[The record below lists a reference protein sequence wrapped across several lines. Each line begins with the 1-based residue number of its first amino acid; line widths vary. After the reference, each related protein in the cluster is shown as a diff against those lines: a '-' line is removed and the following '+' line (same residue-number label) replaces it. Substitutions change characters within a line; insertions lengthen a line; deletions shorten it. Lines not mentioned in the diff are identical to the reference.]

1 MLTRRR
7 RLILITAAA
16 AVAFAA
22 ITVAL
27 LVSTRETETYRPGEP
42 IEGLTAGLTRDLPD
56 DHPRVTFEDVTARAG
71 IHFTHFSGR
80 RSSQLPEDIG
90 SGAAWGDYD
99 NDGWLDLF
107 LVNTVGPLTASLEEA
122 AASSAR
128 AALYRN
134 NGDGTFTDVTAQ
146 AGVGL
151 STMGMGAEWADAD
164 NDGLLDLVV
173 TAYGRNTFFRNN
185 GDGTFTDR
193 SDASGLGAQTGFWT
207 GAAWGDYDR
216 DGRVDLYV
224 VGYVQY
230 SATSLGATSKHYD
243 VEEPASINPSSFP
256 PERNLLYHNEGN
268 GRFSEVAARAGVANP
283 EGRGLEASWTDFD
296 RDGWPDLYVAN
307 DVSDNVLYQN
317 LGDGTFRDVSH
328 QARVADYRGAM
339 GIAVGDWDNDQDMDM
354 LVTHWIAQENALYV
368 NKLTELAVR
377 MSGGARPALQFG
389 DEADRFGLG
398 QIALDFVG
406 WGAGFFDYDNNGTLD
421 LLVVNGSTL
430 QEPDRPERLVPM
442 RDQMFWNQGGGR
454 GFFDVSSVSG
464 PYFQESHV
472 GRGAAFADYDNDGNV
487 DLVIVN
493 HGEPA
498 VLLRNTGHATN
509 AWVAFRLAGRRSN
522 RSALGAKLRLV
533 AAGQQIRE
541 VGASSSYLSQDALT
555 QHFGLGAAARVDT
568 LEIIWPSG
576 ARQVLVNLDARTIH
590 VVVEEPGAR

>member
-1 MLTRRR
+1 M
-7 RLILITAAA
+7 ITAAA

-22 ITVAL
+22 VTVVV
-27 LVSTRETETYRPGEP
+27 LVRSRQTETYRPGEP
-42 IEGLTAGLTRDLPD
+42 IEGLTAALNRDIPE
-56 DHPRVTFEDVTARAG
+56 DHPRVTFDDVTARAG
-71 IHFTHFSGR
+71 IHFTQFSGT
-80 RSSQLPEDIG
+80 RSSQLPEDMG

-107 LVNTVGPLTASLEEA
+107 LVNTAGPLSATPGEAVASP
-122 AASSAR
+122 AR
-128 AALYRN
+128 SALYRN
-134 NGDGTFTDVTAQ
+134 NGDGTFSDVTTR

-151 STMGMGAEWADAD
+151 ATMGMGAEWADAD
-164 NDGLLDLVV
+164 NDGFLDLVV
-173 TAYGRNTFFRNN
+173 TAYGHNTFFHNN
-185 GDGTFTDR
+185 GDGTFSDR
-193 SDASGLGAQTGFWT
+193 TEASGLGGHRGFWT
-207 GAAWGDYDR
+207 GVAWGDYDR

-243 VEEPASINPSSFP
+243 VEEPASINPSAFP
-256 PERNLLYHNEGN
+256 PERNLLYHNDGN
-268 GRFSEVAARAGVANP
+268 GRFSEVAAAAGVANP

-307 DVSDNVLYQN
+307 DVSDNVLFQN

-339 GIAVGDWDNDQDMDM
+339 GIAVGDWDNDADMDM

-368 NKLTELAVR
+368 NKLTELASR
-377 MSGGARPALQFG
+377 MMGGARPALQFG

-406 WGAGFFDYDNNGTLD
+406 WGTGFFDYDNNGTLD

-430 QEPDRPERLVPM
+430 QESERPERLVPM
-442 RDQMFWNQGGGR
+442 RDVMFWNQGGSR

-464 PYFQESHV
+464 PYFQELHV

-487 DLVIVN
+487 DVVIVN
-493 HGEPA
+493 HGDPA

-509 AWVAFRLAGRRSN
+509 AWVEFRLTGSRSN

-533 AAGQQIRE
+533 AGGQTQIRE
-541 VGASSSYLSQDALT
+541 VGASSSYLSQEALT
-555 QHFGLGAAARVDT
+555 QHFGLGTAARVDT
-568 LEIIWPSG
+568 LEILWPSG
-576 ARQVLVNLDARTIH
+576 GRQVLTNLDTRTIH
-590 VVVEEPGAR
+590 TVVEESGTR